1 MYTLK
6 TARIRSISMMRHKAD
21 AVIVG
26 GGAAGLF
33 CGVQLALLGKS
44 AVIIEKNQRFGRK
57 LRITGKGR
65 CNVTNN
71 CDAET
76 VMKNIPRNN
85 RFMYSSLS
93 RFTPED
99 TMAFFEGLGVP
110 LKTERGNRVFPI
122 SDNANDIADALVQAC
137 IDYGCELVSGEVT
150 ELILEDGC
158 AVGVKCGD
166 KEYCGGSVIIAAGGR
181 SYPKTGSD
189 GAGYRLAKSA
199 GHHVTPITPSLCPIV
214 TEESAECADMMGL
227 SLKNCTLALREDD
240 RSKPLY
246 EELGELLFT
255 HFGLSGPLVL
265 SASAHIRDIEKHRYH
280 IDIDLKPAL
289 SAEQLD
295 ARILRD
301 FSAFPNRE
309 FANSLGKLLPS
320 KMIPVII
327 GRSGIPS
334 DKRVNQ
340 ITKEERRSLADTIK
354 KLTFTVKRM
363 RPIDEAIIT
372 RGGVELSEV
381 DPKTMQSKICK
392 NLYFIGEVLD
402 IDAYTGG
409 FNLQIAW
416 STAYACAQAVEYS
429 ADNDQ

>member
-1 MYTLK
+1 MPTKKY
-6 TARIRSISMMRHKAD
+6 D

-33 CGVQLALLGKS
+33 CGCQLAMLGKS
-44 AVIIEKNQRFGRK
+44 AVIIEKNERFGRK

-71 CDAET
+71 CDVET

-99 TMAFFEGLGVP
+99 AMAFFEGLGVP
-110 LKTERGNRVFPI
+110 LKTERGNRVFPV
-122 SDNANDIADALVQAC
+122 SDSAHDIADALVKFC
-137 IDYGCELVSGEVT
+137 LDCGTELVSGEVT
-150 ELILEDGC
+150 ELILEDGT
-158 AVGVKCGD
+158 AVGVKCGN
-166 KEYCGGSVIIAAGGR
+166 KEYRGGSVIIATGGR

-189 GAGYRLAKSA
+189 GFGYKLAKSA

-214 TEESAECADMMGL
+214 TEGSNECAEMMGL
-227 SLKNCTLALREDD
+227 SLKNCTLSLREDNN
-240 RSKPLY
+240 SKPLY
-246 EELGELLFT
+246 EELGEMLFT

-265 SASAHIRDIEKHRYH
+265 SASAHIRDIEKHSYH

-289 SAEQLD
+289 SCEQLD

-301 FSAFPNRE
+301 FSDFPNRE
-309 FANSLGKLLPS
+309 FGNSLGKLLPA
-320 KMIPVII
+320 KMIPVIVK
-327 GRSGIPS
+327 RSGIPS
-334 DKRVNQ
+334 EKRVNQ
-340 ITKEERRSLADTIK
+340 ITREERRSLVDVIK
-354 KLTFTVKRM
+354 KLSFKVKRL

-372 RGGVELSEV
+372 RGGVELSEI
-381 DPKTMQSKICK
+381 DPKSMQSKLCK
-392 NLYFIGEVLD
+392 NLYFIGEILD
-402 IDAYTGG
+402 LDAYTGG

-416 STAYACAQAVEYS
+416 STAYACAQAVEYTEE
-429 ADNDQ
+429 